1 MILSRMKK
9 PIIILLALGVA
20 LLLASCGVN
29 SVSSGQARP
38 KLTQIPTVQTK
49 PTSLPGQGQQMLSTM
64 AHTLNSAKT
73 LHGIFDL
80 TISGQMMNGNLKTE
94 VWNATPN
101 KSRTFV
107 IQSSLTQP
115 TTGTVTVT
123 DGKQQWEYDPE
134 QKAVYIGPVTA
145 LPVGTSTSGPGGLG
159 GGGQGNQSLF
169 LLNLVQS
176 VFTQSDGTLKS
187 SNMVVNGHNV
197 YDIHVVPTTNSAN
210 TVAPASFSYT
220 GEVYLDKRTLQPV
233 QVNLNIQGF
242 GNVVMNLSTLELNQ
256 PIPARTFSFV
266 VPARVKVLPFSQLNV
281 TSGSDSGTVT
291 FVQAQQQAGYH
302 LLSIPVS
309 QADFT
314 LNGVNAL
321 GTPGNQIY
329 SLNYMEGN
337 NAVTVAEGKTLA
349 NLPASGQQVHIRGT
363 TAFISSTDG
372 NTTLIWT
379 ERGIGIRITS
389 SLESDQVESIAKSL
403 V

>member
-1 MILSRMKK
+1 MILSRMRN
-9 PIIILLALGVA
+9 PIITLLTVGIA

-29 SVSSGQARP
+29 SVSSGHARP
-38 KLTQIPTVQTK
+38 KLTQMPTVQSKVTVI
-49 PTSLPGQGQQMLSTM
+49 PGQGQQMLNTM

-80 TISGQMMNGNLKTE
+80 TLSGQTMNGSLKTE

-101 KSRTFV
+101 KSRTIV

-134 QKAVYIGPVTA
+134 QKAVYQGPVTA
-145 LPVGTSTSGPGGLG
+145 LPTGTSTSGQGGLS
-159 GGGQGNQSLF
+159 GGQSNQSLF
-169 LLNLVQS
+169 LLNLVQD
-176 VFTQSDGTLKS
+176 VFTQSDGILKS
-187 SNMVVNGHNV
+187 SNMFINGHNV

-220 GEVYLDKRTLQPV
+220 GEVYLDKRTLRPV
-233 QVNLNIQGF
+233 QVNINIQGF
-242 GNVVMNLSTLELNQ
+242 GNVVMNLSTLELNM
-256 PIPARTFSFV
+256 PIPDRMFTFV
-266 VPARVKVLPFSQLNV
+266 VPTSVKVLPFSQLNT

-302 LLSIPVS
+302 LLSIPVG

-321 GTPGNQIY
+321 GTSGNQIY
-329 SLNYMEGN
+329 TLNYMKGN
-337 NAVTVAEGKTLA
+337 SAITIAEGKTLA
-349 NLPASGQQVHIRGT
+349 NLPASGQKVHIRGT
-363 TAFISSTDG
+363 NAFVSSSGG
-372 NTTLIWT
+372 NTTVIWT
-379 ERGIGIRITS
+379 EKGIGIRITS
-389 SLESDQVESIAKSL
+389 SLGSDQVESIAKSL